1 MANCHRVFVWAPRPC
16 GHKILQPKHF
26 SANTI
31 VGIEENKHA
40 NTTLVSRYQRRNRRK
55 KHATKQY
62 FPDTLVK
69 TEENEHATT
78 ICFPD
83 TIVGI
88 EERKHTQTLLF
99 PDAIVGIEENPVP
112 TLCRLCVDFVP
123 TLCRLC
129 ADFLSVC
136 VCRVCPRL
144 SVSVVSVRY
153 FKSFDRCGQAKGRI
167 DQMPRHPIEPPS
179 RR

>member
-1 MANCHRVFVWAPRPC
+1 MVWPIIIVYFVGPHGPVDIRFC
-16 GHKILQPKHF
+16 KQNIC
-26 SANTI
+26 SADTI
-31 VGIEENKHA
+31 MGIEENKHA
-40 NTTLVSRYQRRNRRK
+40 NTTLVSRYQRRNRRNKHAK
-55 KHATKQY
+55 KHY
-62 FPDTLVK
+62 FPDTIVGI
-69 TEENEHATT
+69 EENEHATT

-129 ADFLSVC
+129 ADFVLTLCRVFVCPCLSCLSCLSASVR
-136 VCRVCPRL
+136 VCRVCPL
-144 SVSVVSVRY
+144 
-153 FKSFDRCGQAKGRI
+153 F
-167 DQMPRHPIEPPS
+167 
-179 RR
+179 